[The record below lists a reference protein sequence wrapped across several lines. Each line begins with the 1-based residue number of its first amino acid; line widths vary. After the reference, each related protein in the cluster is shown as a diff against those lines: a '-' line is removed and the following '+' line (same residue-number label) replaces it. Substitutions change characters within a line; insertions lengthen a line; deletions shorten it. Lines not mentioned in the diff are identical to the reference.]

1 MKRNVTLWVIQG
13 LLAALFLFAG
23 SMKLILP
30 IEAMAGP
37 VSLPGWFLRFIGVAE
52 VAGAIGLILPW
63 LTRIR
68 PRLTPVAASG
78 LVIIMSGATVDHGD
92 RRPGGDGGGAVRGRP
107 ARGHGGLR
115 ALADPL
121 RSVVVVEE
129 EQIVVTRRRDARRP
143 GGQGYLGQVP
153 HLVQHHVGGQP
164 PAAHRHRARPGS

>member
-52 VAGAIGLILPW
+52 VTGAIGLILPW
-63 LTRIR
+63 LTRIQ

-78 LVIIMSGATVDHGD
+78 LVIIMSGATVITVI
-92 RRPGGDGGGAVRGRP
+92 GG
-107 ARGHGGLR
+107 
-115 ALADPL
+115 
-121 RSVVVVEE
+121 
-129 EQIVVTRRRDARRP
+129 
-143 GGQGYLGQVP
+143 
-153 HLVQHHVGGQP
+153 
-164 PAAHRHRARPGS
+164 PAATAAVPFMVGLLAATVAYARWQTLSTQS

>member
-1 MKRNVTLWVIQG
+1 MTMKRNVTLWVIQG

-52 VAGAIGLILPW
+52 VTGAIGLILPW

-78 LVIIMSGATVDHGD
+78 LVIIMSGATVVTVI
-92 RRPGGDGGGAVRGRP
+92 GG
-107 ARGHGGLR
+107 
-115 ALADPL
+115 
-121 RSVVVVEE
+121 
-129 EQIVVTRRRDARRP
+129 
-143 GGQGYLGQVP
+143 
-153 HLVQHHVGGQP
+153 
-164 PAAHRHRARPGS
+164 PAATAVVPLVVGLLAATVAYARWQTLSTQS

>member
-52 VAGAIGLILPW
+52 VTGAIGLILPW
-63 LTRIR
+63 LTRIQ

-78 LVIIMSGATVDHGD
+78 LVIIMSGATVITVI
-92 RRPGGDGGGAVRGRP
+92 GG
-107 ARGHGGLR
+107 
-115 ALADPL
+115 
-121 RSVVVVEE
+121 
-129 EQIVVTRRRDARRP
+129 
-143 GGQGYLGQVP
+143 
-153 HLVQHHVGGQP
+153 
-164 PAAHRHRARPGS
+164 PAATATVPFVVGVLAATVAYGRRQQLAAQS